1 MRNQQTRLNKDL
13 EEELNEDSENDIE
26 IKSSLNYTSEIK
38 LLETTRITD
47 LSQQANDSKFTPD
60 FVNTGLMPQQF
71 QAPARPK
78 TTKFSKEGRED
89 FFRAKKLARSLLS
102 GDSITPAN
110 NFPTTSK
117 TFDLAKAKM
126 ELSTSSS
133 SSLMV
138 LDDEANMNDQSG
150 LLSNR
155 VTTHSSF
162 ISSYMST
169 GVSKAIK
176 NIKSELDNC
185 KNDESLHR
193 EGVDEYD
200 ELTNKSASFISM
212 TAFDTTKNNE
222 TISFLSQS
230 NLTPMGI
237 EHAGSSEERMQQR
250 MHSLKKQDSIFNASS
265 SLNSH
270 HRHFI
275 LNTSHDQF
283 MDS

>member
-1 MRNQQTRLNKDL
+1 
-13 EEELNEDSENDIE
+13 
-26 IKSSLNYTSEIK
+26 
-38 LLETTRITD
+38 
-47 LSQQANDSKFTPD
+47 
-60 FVNTGLMPQQF
+60 
-71 QAPARPK
+71 
-78 TTKFSKEGRED
+78 
-89 FFRAKKLARSLLS
+89 
-102 GDSITPAN
+102 
-110 NFPTTSK
+110 
-117 TFDLAKAKM
+117 
-126 ELSTSSS
+126 
-133 SSLMV
+133 MV

-162 ISSYMST
+162 ISSFMST

-250 MHSLKKQDSIFNASS
+250 MHSLKKTR
-265 SLNSH
+265 LN
-270 HRHFI
+270 F
-275 LNTSHDQF
+275 
-283 MDS
+283 